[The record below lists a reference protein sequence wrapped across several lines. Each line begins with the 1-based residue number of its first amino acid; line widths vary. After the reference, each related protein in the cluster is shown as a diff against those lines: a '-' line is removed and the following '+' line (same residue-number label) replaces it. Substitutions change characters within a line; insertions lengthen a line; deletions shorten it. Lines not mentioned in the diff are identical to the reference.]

1 MPRERLRETQHA
13 LGCRALTTAALLGT
27 VIILAWIVMEKEWE
41 CDNPFIPTV
50 RPSDHFEWTYAHIFM
65 YLGYLSALLVFNLIL
80 IFTTTQDGIER
91 PANWNVSLANWLRIS
106 SGTLELSSCIAAF
119 GVMAR
124 PSSTRFGW
132 AEQSAWRCRTS
143 LARHHTTCDS

>member
-1 MPRERLRETQHA
+1 MILACVACVAAAIMIGFH
-13 LGCRALTTAALLGT
+13 GFALLGLLGNAKYSKIFASLIWGT
-27 VIILAWIVMEKEWE
+27 LLGGFLLVIILAWIVMEHEWE

-91 PANWNVSLANWLRIS
+91 
-106 SGTLELSSCIAAF
+106 
-119 GVMAR
+119 
-124 PSSTRFGW
+124 
-132 AEQSAWRCRTS
+132 
-143 LARHHTTCDS
+143 